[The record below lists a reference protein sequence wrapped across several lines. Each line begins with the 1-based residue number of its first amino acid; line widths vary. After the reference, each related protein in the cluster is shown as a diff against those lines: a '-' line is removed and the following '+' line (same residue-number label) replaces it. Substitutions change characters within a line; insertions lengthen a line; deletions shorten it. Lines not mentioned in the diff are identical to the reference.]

1 MDVDLGVCQMFAI
14 VEAGGRQE
22 KVTPGAVVVVDR
34 LDLEPGAEYT
44 FDRVLLLETADGEIV
59 AGAPYV
65 TGATVTGIIAE
76 QTQGKK
82 IRVFKMKR
90 RKTERKTM
98 GHRTQSTRV
107 KVMAINA

>member
-1 MDVDLGVCQMFAI
+1 MFAI

-44 FDRVLLLETADGEIV
+44 FERVLLIENEAGDILT
-59 AGAPYV
+59 GAPYV
-65 TGATVTGIIAE
+65 AGATVTGIIAE

-82 IRVFKMKR
+82 VRVFKMKR
-90 RKTERKTM
+90 RKHERKSM

-107 KVMAINA
+107 KVTAINA